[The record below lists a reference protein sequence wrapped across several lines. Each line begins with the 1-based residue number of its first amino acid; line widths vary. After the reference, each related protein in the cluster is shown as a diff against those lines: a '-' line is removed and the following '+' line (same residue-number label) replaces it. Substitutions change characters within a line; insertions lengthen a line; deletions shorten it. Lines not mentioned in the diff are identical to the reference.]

1 VGDHLLIGHVGDSA
15 AYLLRGGALKKLT
28 IDHTMAHQLIER
40 EGEGAR
46 DFMPSEYSH
55 MLTRCVGQGDTLRVD
70 RTRLRVEP
78 GDRLLFCTDGL
89 NKVLSEAQIREKL
102 MQASTPED
110 ACKSLTRMAND
121 HQGPDNIT
129 LIMLHIT

>member
-1 VGDHLLIGHVGDSA
+1 
-15 AYLLRGGALKKLT
+15 
-28 IDHTMAHQLIER
+28 MAHQLIER